1 MLLCICKKKFRNDK
15 VNLPLFIA
23 GRMARPDRDN
33 RPSVMVRIATIA
45 VALSLAVMII
55 SMAVIA
61 GFKVELSRKISGL
74 ARHAELC
81 DLRSLHSMEP
91 YPMLRDSSIEALI
104 TEGGEVAA
112 FEPYAWKGGILKT
125 VEGMEG
131 VILKGL
137 DSTYRQ
143 TFLKEILREGEL
155 PRTRGGIRSK
165 DLLLSQSLARKLR
178 IEVGDK
184 VEMLFIKPG
193 ESPRRDRFKVSGL
206 YNSGLEELDERTA
219 YTDLRNV
226 QRLLDWSADQIAGYE
241 ITLQGGLDRA
251 EEYTEE
257 CNRRLLFSEN
267 DLSQNLITHSTT
279 QRYPAIFDWL
289 RTHDVNAA
297 VILTI
302 MLIVAL
308 FNMISVL
315 LILVL
320 ERTRMIGLLKS
331 LGMSNGQLQQI
342 FLYRALLIILE
353 GLFWG
358 NLVGVG
364 LCLIQQHSH
373 LIKLDASGYLLSE
386 VPISLEWGW
395 WLALNVGSVAAILLL
410 LTLPAYIVS
419 YIRPEK
425 AIRYE

>member
-1 MLLCICKKKFRNDK
+1 M
-15 VNLPLFIA
+15 NLPLFIA
-23 GRMARPDRDN
+23 RRMAHPSLEN

-61 GFKVELSRKISGL
+61 GFKVELSRKICGV

-81 DLRSLHSMEP
+81 DLRSLQSMEP
-91 YPMLRDSSIEALI
+91 WPMLRSPHVEELLRAEEGVVAL
-104 TEGGEVAA
+104 
-112 FEPYAWKGGILKT
+112 EPNAWKGGILKT
-125 VEGMEG
+125 AEGMEG
-131 VILKGL
+131 VVLKGV
-137 DSTYRQ
+137 DSTYR
-143 TFLKEILREGEL
+143 TDFLGEMLRKGEL
-155 PRTRGGIRSK
+155 PRLQGGIRSK
-165 DLLLSQSLARKLR
+165 ELLLSESLARKLR

-184 VEMLFIKPG
+184 VEMLFIREG

-206 YNSGLEELDERTA
+206 YASGMEELDARMV

-226 QRLLDWSADQIAGYE
+226 QRLLGWSADQIAGYE
-241 ITLQGGLDRA
+241 ITLQHLDQA
-251 EEYTEE
+251 EEYTSH
-257 CNRRLLFSEN
+257 CNQRLLFDEEEST
-267 DLSQNLITHSTT
+267 QNLVVRSTL

-297 VILTI
+297 VILSI

-308 FNMISVL
+308 FNMTSVL

-331 LGMSNGQLQQI
+331 LGMRNASLQQI
-342 FLYRALLIILE
+342 FLFRALFIILK

-358 NLVGVG
+358 NLVGLG
-364 LCLIQQHSH
+364 LCLIQKYTH
-373 LIKLDASGYLLSE
+373 LIKLDSAGYLLSE

-395 WLALNVGSVAAILLL
+395 WLGVNLGTVLTILLL
-410 LTLPAYIVS
+410 LTLPTCIVS
-419 YIRPEK
+419 YIRPENS
-425 AIRYE
+425 IRYE